1 MVTVMVT
8 VMVTR
13 MGALVAAAYVGNDGG
28 VGATVTVLNQKGG
41 VGKTTVVLGLASAA
55 AAQGHKVLVV
65 DLDPQAA
72 STWVLGVEPE
82 RVQRSVQDV
91 LSSGR
96 RGAAKKA
103 VMATEWGHLVD
114 VVPSVGGLQAMESI
128 KGGGL
133 DQLLFGSKP
142 TTRLRSAVEGVVDG
156 YGVVLVDC
164 PPSLGDLTTNGLAA
178 ADQALVVVE
187 PTALSLRGV
196 TPVAD
201 LIESVWERDNGELDL
216 AGVIVNRMPARS
228 RDATMR
234 YDELSRNVGADSVWE
249 PAIPYRVVLAEA
261 AAARHSIH
269 SMGARGREVAEV
281 FDQLYGRLWRII
293 RPTRSR

>member
-1 MVTVMVT
+1 MVISPMELVDSTVSEHIQEKQK
-8 VMVTR
+8 R
-13 MGALVAAAYVGNDGG
+13 AATIVFANH
-28 VGATVTVLNQKGG
+28 KGG
-41 VGKTTVVLGLASAA
+41 VAKTTTVASLGAALAERG
-55 AAQGHKVLVV
+55 QKVLVV

-142 TTRLRSAVEGVVDG
+142 TTRLRSALEGVVDG

-178 ADQALVVVE
+178 A
-187 PTALSLRGV
+187 
-196 TPVAD
+196 
-201 LIESVWERDNGELDL
+201 
-216 AGVIVNRMPARS
+216 
-228 RDATMR
+228 
-234 YDELSRNVGADSVWE
+234 
-249 PAIPYRVVLAEA
+249 
-261 AAARHSIH
+261 AARDGTSDGWACDVPGSVPSLMRTMDAAISGRGFRPSI
-269 SMGARGREVAEV
+269 S
-281 FDQLYGRLWRII
+281 
-293 RPTRSR
+293 PTRLMTLS

>member
-1 MVTVMVT
+1 MGSVMVT

-133 DQLLFGSKP
+133 DQLLFG
-142 TTRLRSAVEGVVDG
+142 
-156 YGVVLVDC
+156 
-164 PPSLGDLTTNGLAA
+164 
-178 ADQALVVVE
+178 
-187 PTALSLRGV
+187 
-196 TPVAD
+196 
-201 LIESVWERDNGELDL
+201 
-216 AGVIVNRMPARS
+216 
-228 RDATMR
+228 
-234 YDELSRNVGADSVWE
+234 
-249 PAIPYRVVLAEA
+249 
-261 AAARHSIH
+261 
-269 SMGARGREVAEV
+269 
-281 FDQLYGRLWRII
+281 
-293 RPTRSR
+293 